1 MRRLIARALPVLAC
15 LALALLTLQLGNWQ
29 LRRADEKSA
38 LQARLDALAQQAPRS
53 VGAQARPEEGQPLV
67 LVGRWRGSGTVFLD
81 NRTHEGRAGYQVFTP
96 LELADGSGQVLVNR
110 GWIAAGLDRAR
121 LPEVPVPVGTQDV
134 EGRAH
139 YSPPAG
145 FALGGEGADG
155 PRWQRV
161 DAERYTAR
169 TGMPVAAWLLWQTSA
184 ADDGLLRDWPRPDA
198 GVDRHRGYALQW
210 YGLAALATV
219 FGGISG
225 WRARRGAERR
235 VRHGN
240 EKAGN
245 GKCDPV

>member
-1 MRRLIARALPVLAC
+1 MSRLLVRVLPVLAC

-38 LQARLDALAQQAPRS
+38 LQARLDALAQQAPRT
-53 VGAQARPEEGQPLV
+53 VDGRARPDDGQPVV
-67 LVGRWRGSGTVFLD
+67 LVGRWRGAGTVFLD
-81 NRTHEGRAGYQVFTP
+81 NRTHGGRAGYQVFTP

-121 LPEVPVPVGTQDV
+121 LPDVTALAGTQTL

-139 YSPPAG
+139 YAPPAG
-145 FALGGEGADG
+145 FALGGEAADG

-161 DAERYTAR
+161 DAERYAAR
-169 TGMPVAAWLLWQTSA
+169 TGTPVAGWLLWQTSA
-184 ADDGLLRDWPRPDA
+184 ADDGLLREWPRPDA

-210 YGLAALATV
+210 YGLAALATTL
-219 FGGISG
+219 GGICC
-225 WRARRGAERR
+225 WRAGRRTERR
-235 VRHGN
+235 AGHGN